1 MICGWEDEVTMKTV
15 FVTGASRGIGLEIAR
30 EMTKLGNK
38 VAFGYLKNTKFIQED
53 INFLKKQNPN
63 IIPVQIDLSSRE
75 SIQKAKSLIENKL
88 GSVNVLINNG
98 AIAQEKDFLKIT
110 DQDFDNMLSVNLRG
124 PFICI
129 QEFLPNMLNDRWG
142 RIINISS
149 IGGQWGGVN
158 QLHYAASKA
167 ALINLT
173 RSISKLYSKK
183 GVICNAISIG
193 LVETDMTKNEIKTN
207 LGLEKIKSIPCGRVG
222 SVKDVANA
230 VEFLSSN
237 NSSYISGQTINV
249 NGGMYFS

>member
-1 MICGWEDEVTMKTV
+1 MKTV

-30 EMTKLGNK
+30 EMSKSGNK
-38 VAFGYLKNTKFIQED
+38 VAFGYLKNTNFIQED
-53 INFLKKQNPN
+53 INELKIQNPN
-63 IIPVQIDLSSRE
+63 IIPVQIDLGSRE
-75 SIQKAKSLIENKL
+75 SIQKAKILIENKL
-88 GSVNVLINNG
+88 GNVDILINNA
-98 AIAQEKDFLKIT
+98 AIAQEKDFLEIT
-110 DQDFDNMLSVNLRG
+110 DQDFDNMISVNLRG
-124 PFICI
+124 PFACI
-129 QEFLPNMLNDRWG
+129 QEFLPNMLRNKWG

-173 RSISKLYSKK
+173 RSISKLYSSK

-207 LGLEKIKSIPCGRVG
+207 SGLEKIKSIPCGRIG
-222 SVKDVANA
+222 TVKDVSNV

-237 NSSYISGQTINV
+237 NSNYISGQTINL
-249 NGGMYFS
+249 NGGMYFN

>member
-1 MICGWEDEVTMKTV
+1 MDGKNEINMKTV

-53 INFLKKQNPN
+53 INELKIQNPN
-63 IIPVQIDLSSRE
+63 IIPVQIDLGSRE
-75 SIQKAKSLIENKL
+75 SIHKAKILIENKL
-88 GSVNVLINNG
+88 GSVDILINNG
-98 AIAQEKDFLKIT
+98 AIAQEKDFLEIT

-129 QEFLPNMLNDRWG
+129 QEFLPNMLRNKWG

-149 IGGQWGGVN
+149 IGGQWGGIN

-173 RSISKLYSKK
+173 RSISKLYSSK

-207 LGLEKIKSIPCGRVG
+207 LGLEKIKSIPCGRIG
-222 SVKDVANA
+222 TVKDVSN
-230 VEFLSSN
+230 VVNFLSSN
-237 NSSYISGQTINV
+237 NSNYISGQTINV
-249 NGGMYFS
+249 NGGMFFS